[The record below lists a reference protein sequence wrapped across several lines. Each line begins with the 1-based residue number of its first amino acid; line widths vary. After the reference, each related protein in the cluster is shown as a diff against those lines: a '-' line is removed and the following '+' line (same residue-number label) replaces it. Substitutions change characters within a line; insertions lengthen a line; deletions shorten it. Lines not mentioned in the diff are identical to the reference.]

1 MNRLTSGTVSLFALL
16 LVGACNNDPTS
27 DLSVG
32 QVARIEA
39 EPSTLNVTHGKT
51 LKFKVSAVDAAGNPV
66 ESAYEVTNAGT
77 GISVVR
83 DSSFFP
89 IFVGDNN
96 TLAVPPTATTF
107 QYIVTGTDLV
117 STSITVSA
125 AGKEVTIPVIVL
137 PDPAND
143 TVSAALTQSGPNPT
157 DAITAA
163 IPSPFQ
169 FSTTGS
175 ILFPG
180 STVVSGDGSA
190 VVTQRAADGSSVQ
203 LLALPGS
210 TGNGTVVNS
219 VINYATNIPLTM
231 PFITSPVAVAATNPP
246 ALGGTDDIST
256 APVIDLST
264 GIGGVL
270 DAGTFGA
277 ANCGFNSG
285 APCQLYKFTVTDSST
300 VHVRMQWPNDA
311 DMGLYFLNSDGS
323 DFSDASFQ
331 DLTTLCDNNGRESG
345 AAEEC
350 DDVFPPGDYFA
361 AVVNFGPFYPLP
373 GHTDPADPASGG
385 PDPNPDWVALQLQVV
400 P

>member
-27 DLSVG
+27 STNND
-32 QVARIEA
+32 QVAQINA
-39 EPSTLNVTHGKT
+39 SPSTLNVTHGKVS
-51 LKFKVSAVDAAGNPV
+51 KFQVSAVNEAGNPV
-66 ESAYEVTNAGT
+66 STAYELKSVGP
-77 GISVVR
+77 GITVVR

-96 TLAVPPTATTF
+96 TLTVPPAATTF
-107 QYIVTGTDLV
+107 QYNVTGSSLV

-143 TVSAALTQSGPNPT
+143 TVTAAVTQSGPNPT

-169 FSTTGS
+169 FPVTGS
-175 ILFPG
+175 ILFSG

-203 LLALPGS
+203 FLALPGS

-231 PFITSPVAVAATNPP
+231 PFITSPVTVAATNPP

-264 GIGGVL
+264 GVGGVL

-285 APCQLYKFTVTDSST
+285 APCQLYKFTVPDSST

-323 DFSDASFQ
+323 DFSDASFK
-331 DLTTLCDNNGRESG
+331 DLTTLCDNNGRASG

-361 AVVNFGPFYPLP
+361 AVVSFGPFYPLP
-373 GHTDPADPASGG
+373 GHTDPTDPASGG
-385 PDPNPDWVALQLQVV
+385 PDPNPPWVALQLEIV